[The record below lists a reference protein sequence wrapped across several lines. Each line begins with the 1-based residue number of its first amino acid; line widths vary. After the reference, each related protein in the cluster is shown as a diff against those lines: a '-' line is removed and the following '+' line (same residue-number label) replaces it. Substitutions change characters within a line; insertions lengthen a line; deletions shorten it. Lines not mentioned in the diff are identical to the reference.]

1 MELDKKKVLPIPIV
15 LFSPPTQITCQLMFN
30 GPCRKF
36 GVFSNSKGITT
47 TTPPHKNSAMLL
59 MTLHV
64 LGNKALFLLPP
75 IQVLYCWADY

>member
-36 GVFSNSKGITT
+36 GVFSNFKGVTKTKKHQFLYFLSFYKQKSKIAHTGG
-47 TTPPHKNSAMLL
+47 AR
-59 MTLHV
+59 
-64 LGNKALFLLPP
+64 FLNLK
-75 IQVLYCWADY
+75 LDR